1 VDKAASTEPASLGLL
16 ARDDRRKPVVARGRR
31 RLKDAPVA
39 WILLAPV
46 LILFGIAVVFPLFD
60 TLRLSFFDIKGL
72 AQPKYVGFG
81 NYVKL
86 FVDPAFRRTL
96 VTTLTF
102 TLGTT
107 VIAVGVGWVVAM
119 LCAFAPRQTLPF
131 RVMIFSAFGVSEA
144 VTGYMWITML
154 RPDSGGLVNSV
165 IRLFGFPDFV
175 QPWLGDPNTALWAL
189 IVAASWG
196 AAGLP
201 LMLCFASVQAIPR
214 SILEAAY
221 MDGARPT
228 SIMRHIMATAAPRSG
243 SRRSSLLA
251 RCALDIIYV
260 LTGGGGSPLRQSAIS
275 CTGSMTQFKLGY
287 GAAATV
293 ILLVAVLIVSI
304 PAIIQRTAG
313 RNDRSPPRWVVLSS
327 PPSLVWIIPIIG
339 VIVTSVRP
347 QEDVILGC

>member
-1 VDKAASTEPASLGLL
+1 VGKAATTEPTSQGLL
-16 ARDDRRKPVVARGRR
+16 ARDDRRKSVAARGRW
-31 RLKDAPVA
+31 LKDAPVA

-60 TLRLSFFDIKGL
+60 TIRLSFFDIKGM
-72 AQPKYVGFG
+72 APPKYVGFG

-96 VTTLTF
+96 TTTLIF

-107 VIAVGVGWVVAM
+107 VIAVGAGWVVAM

-131 RVMIFSAFGVSEA
+131 RVMIFSAFGISEA
-144 VTGYMWITML
+144 VAGYMWITML

-165 IRLFGFPDFV
+165 IRLFGPPDFA

-201 LMLCFASVQAIPR
+201 LMLCFASVQSIPR

-221 MDGARPT
+221 MDGARPA
-228 SIMRHIMATAAPRSG
+228 SIMRHIMAPL
-243 SRRSSLLA
+243 SLPGVRVATFITLLN
-251 RCALDIIYV
+251 ALRAFDVIYV
-260 LTGGGGSPLRQSAIS
+260 LTGGGPVRSTETVGYFMYRE
-275 CTGSMTQFKLGY
+275 SMTQFKLGY

-293 ILLVAVLIVSI
+293 ILLIAVLIVSV

-313 RNDRSPPRWVVLSS
+313 AK
-327 PPSLVWIIPIIG
+327 
-339 VIVTSVRP
+339 
-347 QEDVILGC
+347 